1 MFEIMDYRATTFPEV
16 LKQASYEILEKI
28 GTRSSNYFAKGSGL
42 PIAGMVTDRTGRLLD
57 AVMGGNGS
65 IRKVEFQGDSALLTI
80 GVKGSIVPYATLQ
93 EKGGDRI
100 VTKKMR
106 GFFWHR
112 YDDARKIGDVVNMEK
127 WGSMMYANIL
137 KFPARPY
144 LEPAVR
150 DVAIEIPEI
159 FKRYT
164 MEFVKMSI
172 TQTITESKK

>member
-1 MFEIMDYRATTFPEV
+1 MFETMDYRATTFPEV

-93 EKGGDRI
+93 EKGGSRI
-100 VTKKMR
+100 VTEKMR
-106 GFFWHR
+106 RFFWAKFFEGAQPKEMWSALR
-112 YDDARKIGDVVNMEK
+112 FK
-127 WGSMMYANIL
+127 NIIQ
-137 KFPARPY
+137 FPSRPY

-159 FKRYT
+159 LKRYT